1 VGTSEL
7 PLALALVAGAVAA
20 VNPCGFALL
29 PAYLALLV
37 SYPEPGG
44 GRAARG
50 VQVLRA
56 AKLSL
61 AMTAGFVAVFG
72 AFGVAIAQLSL
83 SIERYLPLV
92 TLVIGLSLIGLGV
105 WLVFGR
111 HVSGIRA
118 LGGIG
123 RAPSTG
129 LGSQVLYGVGF
140 AAASLSCT
148 IGPFLAVTSTAARTD
163 SAPGVL
169 LTFVVYGLGMGAVV
183 TTLAMAVALARGSLL
198 GRLRR
203 ATPVIERLSGVL
215 LLVAGAYVA
224 WYAWFEI
231 RVQSG
236 QLTGDPVVDAAT
248 RLQSQLSQLVA
259 GLGPA
264 VLAVG
269 AGIVVTVVTVVA
281 VLAVTGRRRGVP
293 QP

>member
-1 VGTSEL
+1 MGSIEV

-37 SYPEPGG
+37 AHPEPGG
-44 GRAARG
+44 RPPPRG
-50 VQVLRA
+50 VQVVRA
-56 AKLSL
+56 ARLSM

-72 AFGVAIAQLSL
+72 AFGVVIASLSL
-83 SIERYLPLV
+83 PIERYLPLV
-92 TLVIGLSLIGLGV
+92 TLVIGLGLIGLGG
-105 WLVFGR
+105 WLAVGR
-111 HVSGIRA
+111 HLPGIQF
-118 LGGIG
+118 LNGVG

-140 AAASLSCT
+140 ALASLSCT
-148 IGPFLAVTSTAARTD
+148 IGPFLAVTSTAARTG
-163 SAPGVL
+163 SGPGVL

-183 TTLAMAVALARGSLL
+183 TTLAVTVALARGSLL

-269 AGIVVTVVTVVA
+269 AGILLTVVA